1 MKKILILELTN
12 PEQLFGANAT
22 AYAMFSASCEG
33 QNIEI
38 GITHNSLRRKG
49 VDTSASELTRLVGCT
64 LTTKDYVDTRT
75 GAITNGDERVQMLL
89 DGEGRLVLF
98 NSINHSLEFSD
109 VYKHE
114 SREITSATNAKL
126 KMEKEREL
134 FIAKK
139 QALFARLAS
148 RTASADASVAVPT
161 ENQLEQAEAEQPED
175 VELGF

>member
-1 MKKILILELTN
+1 MKTILILELTN

-22 AYAMFSASCEG
+22 PYAMFTASCEG
-33 QNIEI
+33 QNFEI

-49 VDTSASELTRLVGCT
+49 VDVSPAELTRLVGCT
-64 LTTKDYVDTRT
+64 LKTKDYVDTRT
-75 GAITNGDERVQMLL
+75 GAITNGDERVEMVL

-139 QALFARLAS
+139 QALFARIAS
-148 RTASADASVAVPT
+148 RVASAEQQVAVPT
-161 ENQLEQAEAEQPED
+161 EKQLEQAEAEQPADE
-175 VELGF
+175 ELQF